1 MKIVQINT
9 VTNGCTGKIAYS
21 IKKVSE
27 DHGHECIIA
36 YGRGK
41 KENNNGYR
49 ISNFLDSN
57 FHGILTRIFDS
68 AGLHSKLVTKK
79 FLKMLDEYKP
89 DIIHIHRFMDIILI
103 MRFCLITLKETTYVL
118 SGHCMIAGHSLDIV
132 HTIRMFNVTDGKQN
146 AIIAHRNIII
156 RQALCLIDQTETILT
171 KNRPF

>member
-89 DIIHIHRFMDIILI
+89 DIIHIHNLHGYYINYEILFDYLKRNNI
-103 MRFCLITLKETTYVL
+103 RTFWTLHDCWPFT
-118 SGHCMIAGHSLDIV
+118 GHCPYSM
-132 HTIRMFNVTDGKQN
+132 
-146 AIIAHRNIII
+146 
-156 RQALCLIDQTETILT
+156 
-171 KNRPF
+171 

>member
-79 FLKMLDEYKP
+79 FFE
-89 DIIHIHRFMDIILI
+89 
-103 MRFCLITLKETTYVL
+103 
-118 SGHCMIAGHSLDIV
+118 
-132 HTIRMFNVTDGKQN
+132 N
-146 AIIAHRNIII
+146 A
-156 RQALCLIDQTETILT
+156 
-171 KNRPF
+171 